1 KDKDATMADPSIP
14 LSPEQ
19 ADQELDFALRG
30 QSSILL
36 TGSTAQETL
45 VTYYQPLIQAANR
58 AYKKGIPFIAIQTA
72 FKRIMALPNDTATAM
87 SYEVELKDGEL
98 NFIPRVENN
107 KRWDDVEKKWV
118 EIETLKVE
126 TDGML
131 DKQEPLRKPLFNWS
145 IQAYFIEL
153 FKLGL
158 VKRELELTDV
168 EAIIQEIKQKFEL
181 DFSEEDYSAIEQL
194 LPEEKNLYN
203 SLIPM
208 RIILERILKTKD
220 LAHKDIYQKLLDNI
234 KLAPSLDKMKYKES
248 FWVFGSITGDELD
261 KAFQR
266 GEDSEVAEAIINE
279 KIFWQEIQDYI
290 NAKLQ
295 KDEHGGLILALEGK
309 DIPIR
314 ARYGRG
320 YYNWIAGGTSKV
332 NMIDGLVKSP
342 FTNYRTFVII
352 GDSPTD
358 QGQLPVC
365 ASIKVNLNPSQ
376 QREIKDSN
384 YLSYKDGILE
394 ITRQINYDE
403 YQQLVLLVGEES
415 AKKLFGELA
424 NIYSNKAVVR
434 ALLSAPDELTTKQL
448 VDFMNAQVLR
458 FEYAGVYD
466 PEKAGQ
472 GFYRFGPAVYYHIMD
487 YVIELAK
494 QGLVLDGFSD
504 LFYLNQKI
512 SQLHNKEGV
521 SGFRLFKP
529 VNPQKITTKTEISQ
543 QPEELQRSFA
553 GAEADVDGIVSSL
566 LYLDKTTLEDLGVDK
581 TSGVIQGVDV
591 ISIFANVKRAIA
603 ASKETTGLI
612 GELKGVMGSVN
623 ISIQSGAFGFAQMT
637 GNTFF
642 INSNIVNKI
651 IEKYKNTKITELA
664 IMHQIVHEL
673 AANVM
678 ADQIQKEA
686 GINYA
691 AVDAS
696 LEKFKADKQKES
708 ADEYVQ
714 NRTAV
719 ESLEVSN
726 EILALLKLQPN
737 LEKEFRLESGSLFE
751 ELKEAHSQI
760 KEVFLNDPYFNIFT
774 NLAGQISKAADEK
787 DWIILEGAEKDIV
800 ANINNAVR
808 SDVATAI
815 AA

>member
-1 KDKDATMADPSIP
+1 
-14 LSPEQ
+14 
-19 ADQELDFALRG
+19 
-30 QSSILL
+30 
-36 TGSTAQETL
+36 
-45 VTYYQPLIQAANR
+45 
-58 AYKKGIPFIAIQTA
+58 
-72 FKRIMALPNDTATAM
+72 
-87 SYEVELKDGEL
+87 
-98 NFIPRVENN
+98 
-107 KRWDDVEKKWV
+107 
-118 EIETLKVE
+118 
-126 TDGML
+126 
-131 DKQEPLRKPLFNWS
+131 
-145 IQAYFIEL
+145 
-153 FKLGL
+153 
-158 VKRELELTDV
+158 
-168 EAIIQEIKQKFEL
+168 
-181 DFSEEDYSAIEQL
+181 
-194 LPEEKNLYN
+194 
-203 SLIPM
+203 
-208 RIILERILKTKD
+208 
-220 LAHKDIYQKLLDNI
+220 
-234 KLAPSLDKMKYKES
+234 
-248 FWVFGSITGDELD
+248 
-261 KAFQR
+261 
-266 GEDSEVAEAIINE
+266 

-365 ASIKVNLNPSQ
+365 ASIKVSLNPSQ
-376 QREIKDSN
+376 QSEIKDSN